1 MASKD
6 ITERVVD
13 SGLLPALKTFPLI
26 VHILLFFTFVIRFS
40 YFMAWP
46 FIAVI
51 MTRHYHMTPTEI
63 GLTMTSSAL
72 ISVILGMYGGQISD
86 RLGRRIIL
94 LLGCGFSAV
103 GYITLALATGF
114 GLFVTGLMIIGICF
128 AWVDPPVRA
137 LMSDLLVDHRRRA
150 LALQLRYYLINVAAV
165 FGPLIGLVFGLT
177 SQKGTFLITGLTYVP
192 FFIYVLFYI
201 PRGRIIAGQDARVT
215 QALKLHQMVL
225 LIARDRIFI
234 AALLCSILC
243 NIVYIHYEAILPQ
256 YLLLLDDNGAVKLI
270 TLVLVTNACSVLFFQ
285 TFIMRFLATVTLSG
299 RIILGGIIFA
309 ISQFCYFSISSTDIW
324 IWLSVTCLFSMGE
337 AILMP
342 NLNILLDQLA
352 PPEHRGAYLGAS
364 TLSTLGVAVGPL
376 IGGMLLAMT
385 GAGVF
390 IFTAFLSILICII
403 ICACRSNLL
412 MRTQA

>member
-1 MASKD
+1 
-6 ITERVVD
+6 
-13 SGLLPALKTFPLI
+13 
-26 VHILLFFTFVIRFS
+26 
-40 YFMAWP
+40 
-46 FIAVI
+46 
-51 MTRHYHMTPTEI
+51 
-63 GLTMTSSAL
+63 
-72 ISVILGMYGGQISD
+72 
-86 RLGRRIIL
+86 
-94 LLGCGFSAV
+94 
-103 GYITLALATGF
+103 
-114 GLFVTGLMIIGICF
+114 
-128 AWVDPPVRA
+128 
-137 LMSDLLVDHRRRA
+137 
-150 LALQLRYYLINVAAV
+150 
-165 FGPLIGLVFGLT
+165 
-177 SQKGTFLITGLTYVP
+177 
-192 FFIYVLFYI
+192 
-201 PRGRIIAGQDARVT
+201 
-215 QALKLHQMVL
+215 
-225 LIARDRIFI
+225 
-234 AALLCSILC
+234 
-243 NIVYIHYEAILPQ
+243 
-256 YLLLLDDNGAVKLI
+256 
-270 TLVLVTNACSVLFFQ
+270 
-285 TFIMRFLATVTLSG
+285 MRFLATVTLSG